1 MNILITGATSGI
13 GLGLAKSYIADGHRV
28 IALGRNATVLNELS
42 LLGVY
47 TVELDLVDLEKSREK
62 FINIAKDFE
71 YIDLAILNAGN
82 CEYLDV
88 ANFDASLIKRVFD
101 ANIISLANS
110 VEGVL
115 PLLRKSK
122 IPHLVGV
129 ASMSLY
135 LPLSRAEAYGA
146 SKAAANYMLE
156 TLAIDLASE
165 KILVTVVNPGFVKT
179 PLTAKNDFPMPFALE
194 VDAAV
199 SIIKKGILNKKIE
212 IHFPYRLTLIIK
224 LLSLLPRSWW
234 RVLGQKFKK

>member
-13 GLGLAKSYIADGHRV
+13 GLSLAKSYLADGHKV
-28 IALGRNATVLNELS
+28 IAVGRNTKILNEL
-42 LLGVY
+42 LDLGIY
-47 TVELDLVDLEKSREK
+47 TVELDLVDLNKSRDK
-62 FINIAKDFE
+62 FKLIANDFE
-71 YIDLAILNAGN
+71 CIDVAILNAGN

-88 ANFDASLIKRVFD
+88 ASFDASLIKRVFD

-110 VEGVL
+110 IEGVL

-122 IPHLVGV
+122 NAHLVGV

-146 SKAAANYMLE
+146 SKIAANYMLE
-156 TLAIDLASE
+156 ALAIDLASE

-194 VDAAV
+194 VDIAV
-199 SIIKKGILNKKIE
+199 SIIKKGIMNKKIE
-212 IHFPYRLTLIIK
+212 IHFPYRLSLIIK
-224 LLSLLPRSWW
+224 FLSLLPRSWW